1 MTVKKKRG
9 RPLKVGPKRDRNMLV
24 KLTKA
29 EKERIWAK
37 STEHGMTLSQFV
49 RTCVRDVC
57 DNGLTRPVQ
66 KL

>member
-9 RPLKVGPKRDRNMLV
+9 RPFKQGPKRDCNMLV
-24 KLTKA
+24 KLTAA
-29 EKERIWAK
+29 EKELYWAK
-37 STEHGMTLSQFV
+37 AREHGMTLSQFV